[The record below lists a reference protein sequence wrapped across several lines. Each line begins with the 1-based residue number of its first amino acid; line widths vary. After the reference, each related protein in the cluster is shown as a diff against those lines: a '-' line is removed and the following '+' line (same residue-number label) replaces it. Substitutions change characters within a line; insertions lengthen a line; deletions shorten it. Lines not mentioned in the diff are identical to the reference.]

1 MDKIHRKEMKS
12 AKANFYK
19 LSVAELKQKKPCDWC
34 KCLKKITSANQ
45 HRDEK
50 PIVQE
55 ISHLSDQEQA
65 EVIAEQFARIQ
76 NEYKPLEKYDI
87 SVPPFTTQ
95 DVPVFQPAQV
105 WFGLNKLHTNRATVP
120 GDFPAKLC
128 KTFAAY
134 LAEPLTDIMNTS
146 VRRGEYPNIY
156 KFEVSTPVPKV
167 YPTQS
172 TAQLRNISGL
182 FNFDKIFEK
191 LLAEMMISDMSNNL
205 DPAQYGNQKGL
216 SIQHYLINMI
226 HRILTVLDN
235 NSRRQTFAIIA
246 SLIDWKDAFPRQ
258 CPKLGVQSFIK
269 NGVRP
274 ALIPVLVNYFQDRKM
289 SVKWHGCRSV
299 PRHIHGGG
307 PQGAT
312 LGILEYLSQSNN
324 SADLVQDLDRFKFV
338 DDLSVLEIVDLL
350 TVGITSYNLKYHIPS
365 DLPLHNQYI
374 PAHNLKSQNW
384 LDDIHKWTVNQK
396 MMLNPKKTKNMIFNF
411 TNKYKFST
419 RLKIDEET
427 IETVP
432 NTRLL
437 GTIIEENLS
446 WDLNTANVV
455 TKANASMQILRRVAS
470 FGASDSDMKDIY
482 ILFVRSL
489 LEQSATVWH
498 SSLSQQNISDLER
511 VQKTALKIIL
521 GGRYRNYKDSLLK
534 LDILSLSEQREQLCL
549 QFALKCTKKS
559 QNKTHVPRKPEKT

>member
-1 MDKIHRKEMKS
+1 MDRKKKRIYRSERKSQKWKIMDKLFRTELKS

-19 LSVAELKQKKPCDWC
+19 QSVAELKQKKPGDWFR
-34 KCLKKITSANQ
+34 CLKKITSADQ
-45 HRDEK
+45 IRDEQ
-50 PIVQE
+50 PTVQE
-55 ISHLSDQEQA
+55 INHLSDQEQA
-65 EVIAEQFARIQ
+65 EAIAEQFAKIQ
-76 NEYKPLEKYDI
+76 NEYKPLKEDDI
-87 SVPPFTTQ
+87 YIPTFTSK

-105 WFGLNKLHTNRATVP
+105 WFALCKLNTDRATVP
-120 GDFPAKLC
+120 GDFPAKLA

-134 LAEPLTDIMNTS
+134 LAEPLADIINTS

-274 ALIPVLVNYFQDRKM
+274 ALRPVLVNYFQDRKM

-307 PQGAT
+307 PQGET
-312 LGILEYLSQSNN
+312 LGILEYLS
-324 SADLVQDLDRFKFV
+324 
-338 DDLSVLEIVDLL
+338 
-350 TVGITSYNLKYHIPS
+350 
-365 DLPLHNQYI
+365 
-374 PAHNLKSQNW
+374 
-384 LDDIHKWTVNQK
+384 
-396 MMLNPKKTKNMIFNF
+396 
-411 TNKYKFST
+411 
-419 RLKIDEET
+419 
-427 IETVP
+427 
-432 NTRLL
+432 
-437 GTIIEENLS
+437 
-446 WDLNTANVV
+446 
-455 TKANASMQILRRVAS
+455 
-470 FGASDSDMKDIY
+470 
-482 ILFVRSL
+482 
-489 LEQSATVWH
+489 
-498 SSLSQQNISDLER
+498 
-511 VQKTALKIIL
+511 
-521 GGRYRNYKDSLLK
+521 
-534 LDILSLSEQREQLCL
+534 
-549 QFALKCTKKS
+549 
-559 QNKTHVPRKPEKT
+559 